1 MKNRFLLFLSS
12 TCVLLLSSCIK
23 EPQPIKVTGISINPT
38 SITLVEGKTADLI
51 ATISPSDADN
61 QKVIWASNDGS
72 IASVNNGKVTAI
84 KPGSTTV
91 IAKSDDGGFTAT
103 CSVTIT
109 PKPIE
114 VTSINLS
121 ESELIL
127 MGGDTLTLVATVK
140 PDDATNKAVSWSTS
154 EASIAT
160 IDNGKVTAVNPGTA
174 VITVSSV
181 ENPLIQAT
189 CSVTVSNAPQNA
201 VDLGLS
207 VMWAPFNV
215 GAKKP
220 EDYGDYFAWGETEP
234 KSEYSWDTYKWCNGT
249 SSSLTKYNMS
259 LDYGIVDNKTQL
271 DLSDDAA
278 RASWGGKWRMPTDAE
293 WTELRNNCT
302 WTWTTQ
308 NGVNGRKVTS
318 KVNGNS
324 IFLPAAGA
332 RYGTTLY
339 DAGSYGGYWS
349 SALNTGYPGSAYY
362 VYFYSDGV
370 YRYYG
375 YGRYYGQSVR
385 PVFGEFVE
393 VSSISLNKTSANLN
407 IGESFTLSATIKPS
421 NATAKDIYWSS
432 SNPDIASVSTDGVVT
447 GKADGT
453 ATITAYSSN
462 GLSASCTVTVKLPI
476 AEAVDLGLSVK
487 WASFNVG
494 ANKPEEYGY
503 YFAWGETEPKSE
515 YSWDTYKWCNG
526 TSSSLTKY
534 NMSLDY
540 GIVDNKTQLDLSDDA
555 ARASWGGKW
564 RMPTLT
570 ESDELRANCIW
581 AWTTRNGI
589 KGFNV
594 TSKINGKSIFLPAA
608 GFRYMEGWTAVGID
622 NEGYYWS
629 SSLDTDQTG
638 RAGGMY
644 FQEVGGEFG
653 MRLGRFY
660 GISVR
665 PVYGDFVEIVSISLD
680 KSSANLDVG
689 ESLTLTATINPNNA
703 TEKTIRWSTS
713 NPDIASVSNGV
724 VTAKTVGSATITAYS
739 SNGLSASC
747 TVTVTAPDPRAVDLG
762 LSVKWASCNVGAS
775 APEDL
780 GSVFAWGE
788 TSTKSVYSTWNY
800 RFHKRVNDLYHF
812 TITKYNDVDNK
823 IILDPEDDAAHV
835 NWGGKWRTPT
845 KEEFSELINN
855 CIVDLDI
862 YYGYISPN
870 GSMACK
876 GARLTSKVNG
886 NSIFLPIDQNHYYP
900 YWTSTLV
907 PYRNAYSWHVF
918 YRLGLSA
925 YQYGFDHECYR
936 ENPGHIRPVS
946 D

>member
-220 EDYGDYFAWGETEP
+220 EDYGD
-234 KSEYSWDTYKWCNGT
+234 
-249 SSSLTKYNMS
+249 
-259 LDYGIVDNKTQL
+259 
-271 DLSDDAA
+271 
-278 RASWGGKWRMPTDAE
+278 
-293 WTELRNNCT
+293 
-302 WTWTTQ
+302 
-308 NGVNGRKVTS
+308 
-318 KVNGNS
+318 
-324 IFLPAAGA
+324 
-332 RYGTTLY
+332 
-339 DAGSYGGYWS
+339 
-349 SALNTGYPGSAYY
+349 
-362 VYFYSDGV
+362 
-370 YRYYG
+370 
-375 YGRYYGQSVR
+375 
-385 PVFGEFVE
+385 
-393 VSSISLNKTSANLN
+393 
-407 IGESFTLSATIKPS
+407 
-421 NATAKDIYWSS
+421 
-432 SNPDIASVSTDGVVT
+432 
-447 GKADGT
+447 
-453 ATITAYSSN
+453 
-462 GLSASCTVTVKLPI
+462 
-476 AEAVDLGLSVK
+476 
-487 WASFNVG
+487 
-494 ANKPEEYGY
+494 